1 MSTLAA
7 DHRACAAVME
17 GAGSSFAL
25 PIRLLPTAKRR
36 GTTALYA
43 FCRRADDI
51 VDDGESP
58 AVARQVLADF
68 EADLTLALAGG
79 QSSDPVIRAVVD
91 TVRRFAIPNRY
102 LHDIIDGVRMDLE
115 QTTFD
120 TAAQLEEYCRRVAS
134 AVGVAAIHIW
144 GFRNPPQ
151 ALPAAHA
158 CGLAFQWTNILRD
171 IPEDLARG
179 RIYLPQEDF
188 RACDCSPDDLRSGR
202 ISAGFEPLAR
212 LNIAR
217 ARDYYR
223 QAAPLDR
230 LLSTDGRIVFRAM
243 YGVYSTL
250 FSHIQQAGATI
261 FTARVRPGRFRLAG
275 GAVKTLLLGP
285 RAPGPPRSRGFGGL
299 GFDRFGFG
307 RFESSAR
314 SPLPPREAVRHE

>member
-7 DHRACAAVME
+7 DHRACAAVLE

-25 PIRLLPTAKRR
+25 PIRMLPTAKRR

-51 VDDGESP
+51 VDDGASP
-58 AVARQVLADF
+58 AAARQVLADF

-91 TVRRFAIPNRY
+91 TVRRFAVPAVY

-179 RIYLPQEDF
+179 RVYLPLEDF
-188 RACDCSPDDLRSGR
+188 HACDCSPDDLRGGR
-202 ISAGFEPLAR
+202 IGAGFEALAR

-223 QAAPLDR
+223 QAARLDR

-243 YGVYSTL
+243 YGVYSSL
-250 FSHIQQAGATI
+250 FSHVQRAGTTI
-261 FTARVRPGRFRLAG
+261 FTDRVRPGRFRLAG

-285 RAPGPPRSRGFGGL
+285 QAPRMPRGLGFGGL
-299 GFDRFGFG
+299 GVGGLED
-307 RFESSAR
+307 SAR
-314 SPLPPREAVRHE
+314 PSLPPRESVLHE